1 MKNDRVV
8 IITDSIACLTPDI
21 VNRYRIIVV
30 PINIHFNGTIYRDG
44 VTLTTEEAYK
54 ILEKDPD
61 DFASSPASIGEYF
74 EVYQK
79 AARET
84 HDILVI
90 TISTRLST
98 MYNIARLA
106 KEQARET
113 MPDTRIEIFDS
124 GTATIGE
131 GLIVTAAARAA
142 DEGKSLEEIISLVN
156 RVSAEVRVIGIL
168 DTVRYVYRTGRIPK
182 ISARLGSLLN
192 IKPMFALARGEIH
205 FMGITR
211 NREKGIDQLIKTI
224 KNEVDSRPLHLAIAH
239 AQVPEEAQSLKTR
252 IESEF
257 NTVESWLTDF
267 SPVMA
272 YATGTGVL
280 VAGYYAEPEI

>member
-1 MKNDRVV
+1 MKNGKVV
-8 IITDSIACLTPDI
+8 IITDSIACLTPEI

-54 ILEKDPD
+54 ILEKDLD

-106 KEQARET
+106 KEQAREA

-142 DEGKSLEEIISLVN
+142 DEGKPLAEIMSLVN

-192 IKPMFALARGEIH
+192 IKPMFALARGEIR

-224 KNEVDSRPLHLAIAH
+224 KTEVDSRPLHLAIAH

-280 VAGYYAEPEI
+280 VAGFYAEPEI